1 MATSL
6 KILGWKSEG
15 LRCPDHSVSFEAENG
30 GIHKI
35 SLIQMPN
42 GTGKT
47 TTLKLLRAALSGPQ
61 IWDEHFDRSLDF
73 RKTEM
78 TNEGEFELRLLHND
92 RLLTIRLLFDFRQ
105 PDSIPDYKT
114 ILNKGVEDGFKMPSD
129 LIPFFKPEFVRLLV
143 FDGEYA
149 NDLLDSKKSNAQQA
163 IDNLYRLPLL
173 GQMSDRIEDY
183 WKALADAAGSS
194 GGEKEKTQ
202 RGNRVKAL
210 TERLSEVKKQKE
222 KDDAEIKRVNSK
234 LEELDSQ
241 FSEEIKKYES
251 DHEQLNQAND
261 EFKEATILL
270 ANKTR
275 MFAVTLK
282 NPAELTKEFDDSIL
296 DLKES
301 FDKVKLPGL
310 AAKEFFE
317 EIADENE
324 CICGREITKNVR
336 QAIKFRA
343 TKYLG
348 SEEVSTLNTMKSEIK
363 DRTSENGSLSAG
375 LSPSQLREVIKAQ
388 NAQNSARL
396 KVDAIKNSVGAKDP
410 RIQKIQD
417 QIKALTSTLTT
428 LELKSEKY
436 LDKKT
441 KTDKS
446 WNPEVIAERLEDAK
460 EKLAETT
467 GTIDQKT
474 KKDLLQGILAE
485 SLTRSKELLSKN
497 VCDQV
502 NFRISE
508 LMPHNNIR
516 VHEIENSLKL
526 VNKSGG
532 SAGENLTIGYAY
544 LSTLLT
550 NTEHR
555 LPSVVDSPTGAID
568 LAIRK
573 EIGGLIPR
581 LGDQFICFII
591 SSERN
596 GFVKHLA
603 SRSSED
609 LHFLTMFRKG
619 NDEIDSEAQKQPI
632 VHESIDGICVIGKE
646 YFDQFHT
653 DDLD

>member
-15 LRCPDHSVSFEAENG
+15 LRCPDHSISFEAENG
-30 GIHKI
+30 QVHKI

-47 TTLKLLRAALSGPQ
+47 TTLKLLRAALAGPQ
-61 IWDEHFDRSLDF
+61 FWDEHFDRSVDF
-73 RKTEM
+73 RKSEAIS
-78 TNEGEFELRLLHND
+78 EGEFELRLLHND
-92 RLLTIRLLFDFRQ
+92 RFLTIKLLFDFHQ
-105 PDSIPDYKT
+105 PDSIPEYKT
-114 ILNKGVEDGFKMPSD
+114 ILNKGVEDGFKLPSE
-129 LIPFFKPEFVRLLV
+129 LIPFLKPEFVRLLV

-173 GQMSDRIEDY
+173 EQMSDRIEDY

-202 RGNRVKAL
+202 RDNRVKAL
-210 TERLSEVKKQKE
+210 TERLKEVKKQKE
-222 KDDAEIKRVNSK
+222 KDDSEIRRVNSQ

-241 FSEEIKKYES
+241 FSEEIKKYEN
-251 DHEQLNQAND
+251 DHEQLNKAND
-261 EFKEATILL
+261 EYKEASTLL

-275 MFAVTLK
+275 LLAITLK
-282 NPAELTKEFDDSIL
+282 NPAELSQEFDESIL

-301 FDKVKLPGL
+301 FDRVKLPGL

-317 EIADENE
+317 EIADEDE
-324 CICGREITKNVR
+324 CICGREITDNVR
-336 QAIKFRA
+336 SAIKSRA
-343 TKYLG
+343 NKYLG

-363 DRTSENGSLSAG
+363 DRTSENASLSSG
-375 LSPSQLREVIKAQ
+375 LLHTRLSEVIDSQ
-388 NAQNSARL
+388 NAQNSAKL

-417 QIKALTSTLTT
+417 QIKTLTSSLTT
-428 LELKSEKY
+428 LEVKYEKY

-446 WNPEVIAERLEDAK
+446 WNLEVLAERLEDAK

-467 GTIDQKT
+467 GTIDQKI
-474 KKDLLQGILAE
+474 KKDVLQGILVDAHA
-485 SLTRSKELLSKN
+485 RAKELLSEN

-502 NFRISE
+502 NDRISE

-516 VHEIENSLKL
+516 VNEIENSLKL
-526 VNKSGG
+526 INKSGG

-573 EIGGLIPR
+573 EIGGLIPK

-596 GFVKHLA
+596 GFVKHLVR
-603 SRSSED
+603 RSTEGPY
-609 LHFLTMFRKG
+609 FLTMFRKG
-619 NDEIDSEAQKQPI
+619 NTEIDGEAQKQALLY
-632 VHESIDGICVIGKE
+632 ESVDGMCVVGKE